1 MIRKWKTCC
10 KAEQIMQDQVR
21 IKSELRGEGHLLSTP
36 LGARVRA
43 LLQAQIGTRKT
54 SYCNNKLNKG
64 L

>member
-1 MIRKWKTCC
+1 
-10 KAEQIMQDQVR
+10 MQDQVR